1 MKGVEPSTSRAT
13 TWRSN
18 QLSYIHHLSAFRQ
31 YINPKHSPNGEARNV
46 AYPEG
51 FEPPT
56 YCLEGSCSIRL
67 SYGYICKLSLNQH
80 TILYTIERHLSR
92 GFCIFFDNSPSFL
105 FCKLQIR
112 QFGFHGRLHCG
123 KISHIHMKISQF
135 QAYVLDRLK

>member
-31 YINPKHSPNGEARNV
+31 YINPNPPLFSRWKRNV

-67 SYGYICKLSLNQH
+67 SYGYIYKHSLNQH
-80 TILYTIERHLSR
+80 SILYTILCHLSR
-92 GFCIFFDNSPSFL
+92 GFYNFLKKVSDFYLKAVGFDNRKHGFL
-105 FCKLQIR
+105 GLYHSYDFKY
-112 QFGFHGRLHCG
+112 HN
-123 KISHIHMKISQF
+123 
-135 QAYVLDRLK
+135 V